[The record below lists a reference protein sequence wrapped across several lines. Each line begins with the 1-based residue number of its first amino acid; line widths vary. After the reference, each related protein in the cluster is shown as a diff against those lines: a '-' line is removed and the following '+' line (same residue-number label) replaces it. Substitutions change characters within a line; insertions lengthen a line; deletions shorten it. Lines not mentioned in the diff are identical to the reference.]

1 MFPNLMV
8 GKAYGSLE
16 PRVLLRWIHP
26 SFRAHANQALFMHFT
41 IFLPERNSSERQAS
55 I

>member
-1 MFPNLMV
+1 MV

-16 PRVLLRWIHP
+16 PRAVLRWIHP
-26 SFRAHANQALFMHFT
+26 SFRAHANQALFMQFM
-41 IFLPERNSSERQAS
+41 ILFPERNSPERQVS